1 VPLGNGGGVLT
12 LSGAAMFTLY
22 VKAAVFGVPLLSV
35 TRMPMFTGLAAV
47 VGVPL
52 KTPVGLKLRPEGKLV
67 ALQAMGKVPPCC

>member
-1 VPLGNGGGVLT
+1 MPLGNGGGVLT

-52 KTPVGLKLRPEGKLV
+52 KTPVL
-67 ALQAMGKVPPCC
+67 